1 MTNPPKTLLLHT
13 QLRFLL
19 FPPNSHP
26 CQLSVPSRQGASS
39 PAKTQLILAIST
51 RPQPLDFIKH
61 DSHCAWPELNC
72 KPGTS
77 VTGLTLYNI
86 NLTKPVPPFIC
97 DLNNLTHLDL
107 GDNIPPG
114 RFPIISLQL
123 LQARVSRPLTELL
136 CWQIPDDIDR
146 LPRLQTPHPRRTI
159 SPGQYQQL
167 SETLPTWNGHE
178 FLFYNDISGEIP
190 ERIGSLPNLVIFKM
204 FNMNLVRN
212 NSSRTGEAFAARRFQ
227 VSVNRLTGKLPDDL
241 CYHGKLVGLVAYQ
254 NSLTGEL
261 PSSIGK
267 CDSLLIV
274 TVYDNMLSGTFL
286 VACGQH

>member
-123 LQARVSRPLTELL
+123 LQAR
-136 CWQIPDDIDR
+136 
-146 LPRLQTPHPRRTI
+146 
-159 SPGQYQQL
+159 QL